1 MLIFVLGIDLGKNV
15 CSLVVLDE
23 GRRSASA
30 PAPPSRWRLWTL
42 SANGAL
48 HCGDGSLLRRASPW
62 ASVWCQRSHNPAYIA
77 GISATTTMPRR
88 PRKPQRGRRCGL
100 CGALAPDGGAHG
112 ALINHLRALLLER
125 GIVGAQG
132 RRKVEDVLGVFA
144 DEDDVLRKE
153 GSFDPATAAA

>member
-1 MLIFVLGIDLGKNV
+1 M
-15 CSLVVLDE
+15 
-23 GRRSASA
+23 
-30 PAPPSRWRLWTL
+30 
-42 SANGAL
+42 
-48 HCGDGSLLRRASPW
+48 
-62 ASVWCQRSHNPAYIA
+62 
-77 GISATTTMPRR
+77 
-88 PRKPQRGRRCGL
+88 